1 MAIAGFNPADAVV
14 GHQKTHQM
22 AITKA
27 GDERGTMAIA
37 IITADV
43 TRGGKALL
51 LQAVGRGPQAQ
62 HEILNNRSVVL
73 SKTRKHRPPS
83 KE

>member
-1 MAIAGFNPADAVV
+1 
-14 GHQKTHQM
+14 M

-51 LQAVGRGPQAQ
+51 LQAVGQARR
-62 HEILNNRSVVL
+62 LSTRS
-73 SKTRKHRPPS
+73 STTDR
-83 KE
+83 